1 VDVGTVAPGSMR
13 VGSVLREA
21 RLARGLTLKMVGS
34 LSAGRFSPTAV
45 AGYERGE
52 RNISLVRFLELASL
66 YGVSPIG
73 LLATI
78 SQSEAGT
85 SVVDLTDR
93 ASEADVQPDR

>member
-1 VDVGTVAPGSMR
+1 MNVGTVAPESIR

-66 YGVSPIG
+66 YGVSATE
-73 LLATI
+73 LLAVI
-78 SQSEAGT
+78 SSDEGGA
-85 SVVDLTDR
+85 SVVDLTER
-93 ASEADVQPDR
+93 APEADLRADR